1 MFANHWDI
9 SIDKVDAEEMQ
20 EHATKYI
27 ICERSIH
34 TALSVYLFLLRRRR
48 GLGRRGLDEPFIR
61 NTLELSTVLWV
72 RLHAQRGCEDEL
84 TDCLAEAGEE
94 GVEWLLRVGLLVF
107 VSFENFATT
116 LFKERKSEISSSSHM
131 SLLFGRALSHS
142 VQKRGLREG

>member
-27 ICERSIH
+27 ICERS
-34 TALSVYLFLLRRRR
+34 
-48 GLGRRGLDEPFIR
+48 FIR

-94 GVEWLLRVGLLVF
+94 GVEWE
-107 VSFENFATT
+107 VSHDDAVHE
-116 LFKERKSEISSSSHM
+116 LQCSHDD
-131 SLLFGRALSHS
+131 
-142 VQKRGLREG
+142 